1 MTFLIY
7 TLDIYGL
14 PIVCPSRNSD
24 TTLTLLYQD
33 MTLSPSAQDSL
44 HFLDYC
50 DLH

>member
-7 TLDIYGL
+7 NLDIYGL
-14 PIVCPSRNSD
+14 PIVYPSRNSD
-24 TTLTLLYQD
+24 TTLILLHQD
-33 MTLSPSAQDSL
+33 MTLSHSAQDSL